1 MLTAMNVARSCRM
14 VEPKERV
21 IFISAS
27 PPSHDEPAALKFIPA
42 EHSQGEEQPEV
53 GPEAAALGGV
63 VKPKVPM
70 SLGASSS
77 IPQSHESAS

>member
-27 PPSHDEPAALKFIPA
+27 PPSRDEPAALKFIPA

-53 GPEAAALGGV
+53 GPEPASQGG
-63 VKPKVPM
+63 
-70 SLGASSS
+70 L
-77 IPQSHESAS
+77 